1 MIFDNVHNGRYCRD
15 LPGLSTM
22 GPSQSPEQESQSV
35 KDVSAH
41 NRQAWDGLVSRG
53 NQWTVPVP
61 DDQIEAAR
69 RGSWEVV
76 LTPLKP
82 VPRDWFGEL
91 AGARVLCLAG
101 AGGQQGPILAAAGA
115 TVTVLDNSPAQLAR
129 DEQVARRHG
138 LDVRTELGLMQD
150 LSRFPAGSFD
160 LVFNPVSN
168 CFVQDVLPVWRE
180 AFRVLVPGGRMLAGF
195 CNPVL
200 FGFDPDAAGKQA
212 LTWKYRLPY
221 SDLES
226 RSPQDLE
233 RHLASGEPLEFG
245 HSLEDQIGGQLRAG
259 FVLGQLFEDTAPE
272 WELAEY
278 FPPFIATLAL
288 KPGGKV

>member
-1 MIFDNVHNGRYCRD
+1 M
-15 LPGLSTM
+15 
-22 GPSQSPEQESQSV
+22 
-35 KDVSAH
+35 KDVSTY
-41 NRQAWDGLVSRG
+41 NREAWDGLVSRG
-53 NQWTVPVP
+53 NRWTVPVS
-61 DDQIEAAR
+61 DEQVAAAR
-69 RGSWEVV
+69 NGCWEVV

-82 VPRDWFGEL
+82 VPHAWFAEL
-91 AGARVLCLAG
+91 AGARLLCLAG

-115 TVTVLDNSPAQLAR
+115 SVTVLDNSPAQLER

-138 LDVRTELGLMQD
+138 LDLRTELGLMQD
-150 LSRFPAGSFD
+150 LSRFPDASFD

-180 AFRVLVPGGRMLAGF
+180 AYRVLAPGGRLLAGF

-200 FGFDPDAAGKQA
+200 FGFDPDAKGQQA
-212 LTWKYRLPY
+212 LQWKYRLPY
-221 SDLES
+221 SDLAS
-226 RSPQDLE
+226 RTPPDLE
-233 RHLASGEPLEFG
+233 RHIASGEPLEFG

-259 FVLGQLFEDTAPE
+259 FVLSQMFEDTARD

-288 KPGGKV
+288 KPGGVV